1 MRFPQ
6 SDDRLVAHVGEA
18 RHDPIAV
25 DQLDQGRPLQ
35 HLGGMAW
42 KIEPH
47 DVGDGNGGVIAQVD
61 LARGEGTERSSQH
74 TSVGKMRGRCIE
86 LVLRLG
92 DVDGAEENKG
102 DRNKPESRVALAAR
116 PPVSSRA
123 RRRLNTGGQAASATP
138 LQTRAC
144 DSTGL
149 TSRRLYAGGLRTALS
164 ALFTRPPA

>member
-86 LVLRLG
+86 LVLPWAMLMALRKTRAIEISQRAGWHWRLVRQCLRAL
-92 DVDGAEENKG
+92 DVD
-102 DRNKPESRVALAAR
+102 
-116 PPVSSRA
+116 
-123 RRRLNTGGQAASATP
+123 
-138 LQTRAC
+138 
-144 DSTGL
+144 
-149 TSRRLYAGGLRTALS
+149 
-164 ALFTRPPA
+164 